1 MYHNDQDA
9 LTAFFK
15 DVLSSLLTTIESG
28 LTTWLEPLPLAEA
41 TAAVAAVAV
50 TELLGLLAGLCTL

>member
-1 MYHNDQDA
+1 VYHNDQDA
-9 LTAFFK
+9 LTAFNDE

-41 TAAVAAVAV
+41 AEAGGSV
-50 TELLGLLAGLCTL
+50 TELELAGLLAGL